1 MSLPTFEKFERMRID
16 FLLKSDVLTAVAVVV
31 PYTWALTR
39 GGKKNTSGLLTRPF
53 RSRCLKSLFA

>member
-39 GGKKNTSGLLTRPF
+39 GGKKILPVCLLDP
-53 RSRCLKSLFA
+53 SVVVA